1 MKKKILLIIGISLL
15 CLIALFT
22 WFRSY
27 TKSHS
32 PAETITCNSAGFDI
46 AIQYCK
52 PYRKGRLIFGT
63 ESQGALQPYGKYWRI
78 GANEATRFESKTDLL
93 INGNPL
99 PAGIYSIYAFP
110 DAQNWKLVWNK
121 DADRWGVPAPDSAD
135 DVLTVSVPAQ
145 VTNTETEQLALT
157 LTPSDSAVAFTINWE
172 QTLVAVTISK
182 P

>member
-1 MKKKILLIIGISLL
+1 MKKKILLITGISLL
-15 CLIALFT
+15 SLIALFT

-32 PAETITCNSAGFDI
+32 PAETITCKQNGFDI
-46 AIQYCK
+46 QIQYCK

-78 GANEATRFESKTDLL
+78 GANEATTFETKTDLL

-99 PAGIYSIYAFP
+99 PAGIYSIYAYP

-121 DADRWGVPAPDSAD
+121 DADRWGVPEPDSAD
-135 DVLTVSVPAQ
+135 DVLSIDVPAQ
-145 VTNTETEQLALT
+145 STNGQTEQLALAFIPT
-157 LTPSDSAVAFTINWE
+157 DSLVEFTINWE
-172 QTLVAVTISK
+172 QTLVAVTITQ